1 MATNSSIRR
10 SGYLL
15 APLDTLHN
23 DDMIGPWSSSRV
35 CCCSSRVVRLTHS
48 RGHHADDWKPIL
60 IALTLYNVLVV
71 LVADNF
77 TVESLPQETAFRSF
91 HILDSCYPIWNE
103 FRRATT
109 IHDVVET
116 QSADILE
123 RWSLLSDAVTHAGI
137 IFQFPRKSFKGLSI
151 HA

>member
-1 MATNSSIRR
+1 MIWYKLMILQLWWSWQILIRPWLSS
-10 SGYLL
+10 
-15 APLDTLHN
+15 
-23 DDMIGPWSSSRV
+23 WV
-35 CCCSSRVVRLTHS
+35 CCCSSSIVRLTHS

-60 IALTLYNVLVV
+60 IALTLYHVLVV

-77 TVESLPQETAFRSF
+77 TVESLPQEAAFRSF
-91 HILDSCYPIWNE
+91 HILDSCYPIGNE

-116 QSADILE
+116 QSANILE
-123 RWSLLSDAVTHAGI
+123 RWSLLCDAVTHTSI
-137 IFQFPRKSFKGLSI
+137 IFKFPREGFKSLPV